1 MVARLKAS
9 GLTVC
14 FNLQRTCVM
23 HTKSKIVV
31 ALVAGVA
38 LGAAAVQGLHAQAKP
53 KAYLVTESEVLDQ
66 AALDSYM
73 PGVTGA
79 LPAGGGRFLAGPG
92 VTKATAIV
100 GTAPQRFGIAEF
112 DTVDQAQAYMNP
124 RAAKHSLRSATRR
137 SRSLGNSLSRVIS
150 STVVKRLPTKPPRLA
165 RQVGTSSSTSF

>member
-1 MVARLKAS
+1 
-9 GLTVC
+9 
-14 FNLQRTCVM
+14 M
-23 HTKSKIVV
+23 HTKSKIVL

-112 DTVDQAQAYMNP
+112 DTMDQAQAWMKSP
-124 RAAKHSLRSATRR
+124 AREALAAQRNKAIKITRQFIVE
-137 SRSLGNSLSRVIS
+137 GN
-150 STVVKRLPTKPPRLA
+150 K
-165 RQVGTSSSTSF
+165 